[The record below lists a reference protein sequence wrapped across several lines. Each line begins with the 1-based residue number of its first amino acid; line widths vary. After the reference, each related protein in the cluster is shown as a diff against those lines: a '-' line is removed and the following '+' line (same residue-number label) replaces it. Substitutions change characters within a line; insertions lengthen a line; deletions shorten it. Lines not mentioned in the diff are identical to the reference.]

1 MNGVVKYGTSANM
14 YDLMG
19 RRVRSVNLDPYV
31 TNSFRID
38 ELNRGLY
45 IIHVVD
51 ETGIQ
56 KAERVFVE

>member
-1 MNGVVKYGTSANM
+1 VNGVVKYGTSANM